1 LRRRHTIPKRAICR
15 AAVALY
21 QVKEALRTLGTIE
34 RKETV
39 LYDSKS
45 DFKPYYFE
53 HSNGFMWKDDKPV
66 TPRGEGFLTTLP
78 GPVLKLTRTN
88 TDGRNEIKLLP
99 NGPDKPS
106 IPREHDV
113 SFRVLHIECEAMV
126 EGGEHTL
133 RFVAKDLTSKKWAD
147 TKTRKITA
155 TAWAAVDVYL
165 QAPSTTDLLFR
176 IDDES
181 VAVAPSSVFIRAL
194 GITEEH

>member
-1 LRRRHTIPKRAICR
+1 
-15 AAVALY
+15 
-21 QVKEALRTLGTIE
+21 
-34 RKETV
+34 
-39 LYDSKS
+39 
-45 DFKPYYFE
+45 
-53 HSNGFMWKDDKPV
+53 
-66 TPRGEGFLTTLP
+66 
-78 GPVLKLTRTN
+78 
-88 TDGRNEIKLLP
+88 
-99 NGPDKPS
+99 
-106 IPREHDV
+106 
-113 SFRVLHIECEAMV
+113 V